1 MYIKVKEGEYDME
14 EEIIGSDYTK
24 EDAYKTLEI
33 INSWISN
40 IDTKVSFSLALIGVL
55 STLIFNSE
63 LPSAFKRISEVS
75 KLGELNVGDV
85 IGAILVAI
93 LYILSFISIIS
104 FMLSITARVKSENN
118 NPSIFFFGSISSM
131 SLSQYKQKIN
141 EMSVNNIV
149 EDLQE
154 QIYTNSKICIKK
166 VKFYNKKL
174 HLKVTLVSK
183 QQIICRRVNSVFN
196 FC

>member
-166 VKFYNKKL
+166 VKFYNIG
-174 HLKVTLVSK
+174 SK
-183 QQIICRRVNSVFN
+183 FLLLTILLWFICMSFRLL
-196 FC
+196 

>member
-1 MYIKVKEGEYDME
+1 ME
-14 EEIIGSDYTK
+14 EEIIGSYYTK

-33 INSWISN
+33 INSWICN

-75 KLGELNVGDV
+75 KLGELNGGDV

-104 FMLSITARVKSENN
+104 FVLSIT
-118 NPSIFFFGSISSM
+118 IF
-131 SLSQYKQKIN
+131 LWVY
-141 EMSVNNIV
+141 
-149 EDLQE
+149 
-154 QIYTNSKICIKK
+154 IKYELITIQTK
-166 VKFYNKKL
+166 DK
-174 HLKVTLVSK
+174 
-183 QQIICRRVNSVFN
+183 
-196 FC
+196 

>member
-75 KLGELNVGDV
+75 KLGELNGGDV

-166 VKFYNKKL
+166 VKFYNIG
-174 HLKVTLVSK
+174 SK
-183 QQIICRRVNSVFN
+183 FLLLTILLWFICMSFRLL
-196 FC
+196 

>member
-1 MYIKVKEGEYDME
+1 ME
-14 EEIIGSDYTK
+14 EEIIGSYYTK

-33 INSWISN
+33 INSWICN

-75 KLGELNVGDV
+75 KLGELNGGDV

-104 FMLSITARVKSENN
+104 FVLSITARVKSENN

-141 EMSVNNIV
+141 EMSVSNIV
-149 EDLQE
+149 EDLQ
-154 QIYTNSKICIKK
+154 
-166 VKFYNKKL
+166 
-174 HLKVTLVSK
+174 
-183 QQIICRRVNSVFN
+183 
-196 FC
+196 